1 MKRQLPIRLAICAAA
16 LAGSASVA
24 AVAAPAGIAGAAAK
38 TVTCTKLTG
47 SGTISKQTISL
58 SGCTGSGVSQTGAT
72 GSGTATTNSSKKTGT
87 ASIKWKTGKTS
98 TESYTFKEDTGS
110 SNNCPAKTG
119 YVKLAKAV
127 ESGKVTGG
135 TATLLKTSAVTA
147 TACAYSKAGKIYIFN
162 DGPVHV

>member
-1 MKRQLPIRLAICAAA
+1 MRRHLPIRLAICAAA

-24 AVAAPAGIAGAAAK
+24 AVAVPGGIAGAAAK

-47 SGTISKQTISL
+47 SGTIAKQTISL
-58 SGCTGSGVSQTGAT
+58 SGCTGTASGQTGST
-72 GSGTATTNSSKKTGT
+72 GSGTATTNSSKKSGT

-98 TESYTFKEDTGS
+98 VETYTFKEDLGS

-119 YVKLAKAV
+119 YTKLAKAI
-127 ESGKVTGG
+127 ETGKVSSGSATELNGG
-135 TATLLKTSAVTA
+135 AVTA
-147 TACAYSKAGKIYIFN
+147 DACAYSKSGKIYIFN